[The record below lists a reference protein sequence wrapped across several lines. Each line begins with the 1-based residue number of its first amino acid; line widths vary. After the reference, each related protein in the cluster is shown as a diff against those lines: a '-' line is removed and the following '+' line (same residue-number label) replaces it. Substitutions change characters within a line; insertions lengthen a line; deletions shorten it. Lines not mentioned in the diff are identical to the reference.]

1 MTERNRYPGYDVMAK
16 RHSLSWNDATRKVMD
31 ARLGVPREPR
41 FLRQMEWDTLVAIC
55 ERIIPQPQNR
65 PPIPLAAYIDQKLQN
80 DARNGFR
87 NAALPPQR
95 EAWKK
100 GLAAFEAEAC
110 LRYEHSFHNLKE
122 RQQDE
127 LLHRAETGQSDAS
140 VWSGMDASLFFSEHV
155 MSDIIAAYY
164 AHPTSW
170 NEIGFGGPAGPRGYV
185 RMQNGRRDPWEPV
198 EAGPG
203 DETRVRRENQR
214 VR

>member
-1 MTERNRYPGYDVMAK
+1 MTERDRYPGYDVLAK

-41 FLRQMEWDTLVAIC
+41 FLSQLEWDTLVAIC
-55 ERIIPQPQNR
+55 ERIIPQPKSR
-65 PPIPLAAYIDQKLQN
+65 PPVPLAAYIDQKLKN

-87 NAALPPQR
+87 NAALPSQR

-100 GLAAFEAEAC
+100 GLAAFEAEAH
-110 LRYEHSFHNLKE
+110 LRHEHSFHSLKGE
-122 RQQDE
+122 QQDE
-127 LLHRAETGQSDAS
+127 LLHRAETGQSDVS
-140 VWSGMDASLFFSEHV
+140 VWNGMDASLFFSEHI

-170 NEIGFGGPAGPRGYV
+170 SEIGFGGPAGPRGYV